1 MSSRYRACPLT
12 DAPFALPESI
22 LIATLSGVDRVH
34 SPQFPNSM
42 LARHQKNFWSQSG
55 TVLGFL
61 IVRVIALS
69 TLKAFISRSSA
80 YADAREPVMAW
91 YRQVRGA
98 DWATA
103 ADVKRAIR
111 TARHPQER
119 PRGVQYRRKQLS
131 HCGVDKLSLSG
142 RLRPVHRHAPAL

>member
-42 LARHQKNFWSQSG
+42 LARHQKNWSQSG

-69 TLKAFISRSSA
+69 MLKAFISRSSA

-91 YRQVRGA
+91 YRQVRGLTGRA
-98 DWATA
+98 GRREASHSHREASSRTA
-103 ADVKRAIR
+103 ARCSISPETIIA
-111 TARHPQER
+111 
-119 PRGVQYRRKQLS
+119 LW
-131 HCGVDKLSLSG
+131 CGQIILVGSSTSG
-142 RLRPVHRHAPAL
+142 S